1 MAKDKEKKLAHILFV
16 EQGKDACEISPLI
29 KVSEVTLSK
38 WVREGGWKAERDARN
53 SSPHL
58 SIGNIKKIMGSLGE
72 DRLRLTKDLRQA
84 EANIDTDGATEFRKQ
99 ISRVDDAI
107 SKWNKALGTM
117 DKESRVSLSSYLWVM
132 EEIFQAMRGFNLDLY
147 MKSLDFQEDHIQYMC
162 KSQR

>member
-1 MAKDKEKKLAHILFV
+1 MAKDKEKKLAHILYV

-29 KVSEVTLSK
+29 KVSEATLSK
-38 WVREGGWKAERDARN
+38 WVREGGWKTERDARN

-72 DRLRLTKDLRQA
+72 DRLRLNKDLRQA
-84 EANIDTDGATEFRKQ
+84 ECNADTEGATELRKQ

-107 SKWNKALGTM
+107 SKWNKALGAM

-132 EEIFQAMRGFNLDLY
+132 EEVFQGLRHFDIDLY
-147 MKSLDFQEDHIQYMC
+147 MKTLDFQEHHIQQMC
-162 KSQR
+162 IKG